1 MPENDRQLLE
11 RFARTGAEDAFRE
24 LVERHIHLVWSA
36 ARRIHR
42 CEEGVRDVAQE
53 VFTRLA
59 RKATTLPAD
68 TVLSGWLHRTACHV
82 ALQTARN
89 AARRTQRERDAM
101 QLQAVTEDDA
111 AHRAATEALWPVLD
125 EALDGL
131 PDTDREA
138 LLLRYLA
145 AKPLAEVGAAFG
157 IGEDAAQKRVARAL
171 ERLREVLRRRG
182 VAVTGG
188 LVTAALSTAAAELA
202 PAGAAAV
209 VSAGALAG
217 SAPLTLFVLMKTK
230 LVIATL
236 TAAALA
242 GRSSWNSGRTTR

>member
-24 LVERHIHLVWSA
+24 LVERHIHLVWAA

-42 CEEGVRDVAQE
+42 CEEGVRDIAQE

-59 RKATTLPAD
+59 SKAATLPAN

-111 AHRAATEALWPVLD
+111 V
-125 EALDGL
+125 
-131 PDTDREA
+131 
-138 LLLRYLA
+138 
-145 AKPLAEVGAAFG
+145 
-157 IGEDAAQKRVARAL
+157 
-171 ERLREVLRRRG
+171 
-182 VAVTGG
+182 
-188 LVTAALSTAAAELA
+188 
-202 PAGAAAV
+202 
-209 VSAGALAG
+209 
-217 SAPLTLFVLMKTK
+217 
-230 LVIATL
+230 
-236 TAAALA
+236 
-242 GRSSWNSGRTTR
+242 SGRIAPGW